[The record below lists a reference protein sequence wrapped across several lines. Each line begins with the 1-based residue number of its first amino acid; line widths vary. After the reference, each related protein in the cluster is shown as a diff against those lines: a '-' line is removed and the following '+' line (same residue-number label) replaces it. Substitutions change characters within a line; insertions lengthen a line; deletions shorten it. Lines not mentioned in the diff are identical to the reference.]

1 MNQVKI
7 KYTYLTAK
15 PDVWIDGEKAN
26 PYSELN
32 SILGRP
38 FLESAPQI
46 VACLDS
52 EIYDDYQLDLY
63 ATKFQ
68 CEMLRSFA
76 AKSEYCK
83 KICFHEIETLYPKH
97 KLLERLSVIC
107 RQNNIPFQHNIPMK
121 VYSLNG
127 SIAKQFPDEV
137 VHTEVP
143 CADVGIFVDNEPVS
157 VDVRTPV
164 FFADKISVVRKN
176 GRPAYTIPQS
186 GIEDFLDFCLFEY
199 VDRPAVLECLTALRY
214 ANLSSNQ
221 QAEITAIKTNEPSY
235 YIGTIPT
242 VVDQG
247 EKIAV
252 DFISY
257 PENVYTLQVEN
268 QDCAV
273 YENNT
278 LFAKKPG
285 TTNITVYKD
294 RTESVAIKPITVIG
308 HQYAQE
314 IRLIPRFEYLMRNQ
328 KSRIDV
334 VITPIN
340 AEDANKLV
348 WTVSNPD
355 IIQVDDDGSL
365 TALEN
370 GKATVTVSGHSATA
384 TVNIEV
390 KPVLQSI
397 RFSPSAITVKTG
409 ETVILACETVPA
421 DAPTD
426 KFVWD
431 LDNSTIATVNPSK
444 YGNRCQIVASANY
457 EGKGNI
463 RCYDPD
469 SKIGAVC
476 NLEVV
481 SKEKETKVGKIALS
495 CWMAGI
501 MLPYVLPVSTIASI
515 YGLTSDP
522 EPAHKKRYMTCLVG
536 SIATLLLW
544 LVAAGL

>member
-1 MNQVKI
+1 MNHVEI
-7 KYTYLTAK
+7 KYTYFSSK
-15 PDVWIDGEKAN
+15 PDVLIDGEKAN
-26 PYSELN
+26 PYSELV
-32 SILGRP
+32 SILSRP

-46 VACLDS
+46 ITCLDN

-68 CEMLRSFA
+68 YEMLCNFA
-76 AKSEYCK
+76 IQSEYCK
-83 KICFHEIETLYPKH
+83 KINYHEIESLYSKR
-97 KLLERLSVIC
+97 KLIERLSSIC
-107 RQNNIPFQHNIPMK
+107 KENNIPFQHNIPMK
-121 VYSLNG
+121 VYCLNSG
-127 SIAKQFPDEV
+127 IAKYLPNEF

-143 CADVGIFVDNEPVS
+143 CSDVGIFSDNEPIS
-157 VDVRTPV
+157 VDVRIPAL
-164 FFADKISVVRKN
+164 FAESLSIIRKN
-176 GRPAYTIPQS
+176 GRPAYTIPRN
-186 GIEDFLDFCLFEY
+186 GIEDFLNFCLFEY
-199 VDRPAVLECLTALRY
+199 VDRPTVLECLTALRY
-214 ANLSSNQ
+214 ANLSSIQ
-221 QAEITAIKTNEPSY
+221 QTELTAIKTNEPAY
-235 YIGTIPT
+235 YIGTIPSML
-242 VVDQG
+242 DQG
-247 EKIAV
+247 DQLVIEFV
-252 DFISY
+252 SY
-257 PENVYTLQVEN
+257 PENIYSIRVEN
-268 QDCAV
+268 PDCV
-273 YENNT
+273 SYQGNT
-278 LFAKKPG
+278 IFAKLPG
-285 TTNITVYKD
+285 TTSINVYKNGS
-294 RTESVAIKPITVIG
+294 EIIASKPITVVG

-334 VITPIN
+334 VITPVN

-348 WTVSNPD
+348 WKVSDPSILQIN
-355 IIQVDDDGSL
+355 DDGSV

-384 TVNIEV
+384 TVSIEV

-444 YGNRCQIVASANY
+444 YGNRCQVVASANY

-469 SKIGAVC
+469 SKIGAIC

-481 SKEKETKVGKIALS
+481 SKEKATKAGKIALS